1 MTEIMH
7 IDMYLT
13 ARNVKQYEIY
23 PSILISKYA
32 DPTTIELSEQN
43 PLIPTSPIRQDSILC
58 SDCKPMVISSR
69 ASIVWPVDT

>member
-1 MTEIMH
+1 MAEIMH
-7 IDMYLT
+7 IDMYST
-13 ARNVKQYEIY
+13 AWNVKQYEIY

-43 PLIPTSPIRQDSILC
+43 LLIPTFPIRRDSIIC
-58 SDCKPMVISSR
+58 SKSKPMVISSR